1 MECGSCLHGVGLG
14 CLVCLLILALGT
26 LFTSADTLPNEASAL
41 VGVASNWQNIPSTWA
56 GEDPCSSHWDGVKCS
71 NSHIISI
78 TLSNLGISGIL
89 SEEIE
94 GLPELVHLELSY
106 NADLNGPIPHS
117 IGNLVKLQKLILVGC
132 GFSGNI
138 PPELGRL
145 SSLSFLSLNSNHLRG
160 PIPGALGNLSSV
172 HWLDI
177 TDNMISGSIPVSDGT
192 NLGLDML
199 TNCQHFHFGKNNLS
213 GPIPPSLFHSEMK
226 LLHVILD
233 NNHLSGSIPTT
244 IGLMRTLEAVRLDGN
259 ELSGNVPPNLNNLTR
274 LVDLRLS
281 NNQLTGPL
289 PNLTG
294 IDGLT
299 YLDMSNNSFD
309 ESEVPSWFST
319 SQSLT
324 TIILEHLSISGQI
337 PTSLFVSPLQTA
349 RLRNN
354 RFNGTLDLSGQIGS
368 QLSLVDLQHNN
379 IQKIKTGNY
388 LQELILVDNPYC
400 EEGES
405 ESKYCTIPQQSSDTM
420 YSTTPP
426 NCGNS
431 LCPPDQDMDSHCY
444 CSYPYTGTIFFWLQ
458 NFSDIK
464 SSSHYLSLETSL
476 YKIFLEYQVPVS
488 SVSVLKPHMNNYG
501 YLQISLKFF
510 PARKVYFDESE
521 VFLISSLFNN
531 QNFTAPPEFGPYYF
545 RSQQYIFQVSSSG
558 TVPGSKS
565 KKGPPVIGATVGVI
579 VLLSAIICLLIL
591 HKKRK
596 AKEAASRFQFSG
608 LWNLSTSS
616 SSIPQLTGPRI
627 FSLEE
632 IRKCTKNFSEENCI
646 GSGAYG
652 KVYRGVLADGQV
664 VAVKRAQQGSA
675 QGNQEFKTEI
685 EMLSRVHHKNLVS
698 LVGLCIDHNEE
709 IVVYEY
715 VPNGTLRESL
725 SGKSG
730 IRMDWKRRLRVAHGA
745 ASGLAYLHELANPP
759 IIHRDIKSNNIL
771 LDHRLNAKV
780 SDFGLSRTLFDD
792 AKHHITTQVKGTVG
806 YLDPEY
812 YMTQQLTE
820 KSDVYSF
827 GVLLL
832 ELVTARKPIEEGQYV
847 VRQVKDAID
856 KQKNLL
862 NLDELLDPTIA
873 TVSALRGLENFID
886 LAMKCV
892 EDESRD
898 RPSMSEVVKE
908 IENIM
913 QVVDVNSTAES
924 GSTSPPFAGKSGGGL
939 AGTGEDFEY
948 SSDPFSPRTESK

>member
-41 VGVASNWQNIPSTWA
+41 VGVASNWQNSPRNWL
-56 GEDPCSSHWDGVKCS
+56 GDPCSSNWDGVKCS
-71 NSHIISI
+71 NSHITSI

-94 GLPELVHLELSY
+94 RLPELVHLELSY
-106 NADLNGPIPHS
+106 NLDLNGPIPHS
-117 IGNLVKLQKLILVGC
+117 IGNLVKLQNLILVGC

-138 PPELGRL
+138 PAELGRL
-145 SSLSFLSLNSNHLRG
+145 SSLSSLSSNHLRG

-172 HWLDI
+172 SWLDI

-199 TNCQHFHFGKNNLS
+199 TNCQHFHFGKNNLF

-244 IGLMRTLEAVRLDGN
+244 LGLVGTLEAVRLDGN

-274 LVDLRLS
+274 LVDL
-281 NNQLTGPL
+281 
-289 PNLTG
+289 
-294 IDGLT
+294 
-299 YLDMSNNSFD
+299 DMSNNSFD
-309 ESEVPSWFST
+309 ESEVPAWFST
-319 SQSLT
+319 SPSLT
-324 TIILEHLSISGQI
+324 TIILENLSISGQI
-337 PTSLFVSPLQTA
+337 PTSLFNYSLLQTA

-354 RFNGTLDLSGQIGS
+354 RFNGTLDLGDQISS

-379 IQKIKTGNY
+379 IQKINTGNY
-388 LQELILVDNPYC
+388 SQELILVDNPYC

-405 ESKYCTIPQQSSDTM
+405 VSKYCTIPQQSSDTM
-420 YSTTPP
+420 YSTPPP
-426 NCGNS
+426 NCRNS
-431 LCPPDQDMDSHCY
+431 LCPLDQDMDSHCS
-444 CSYPYTGTIFFWLQ
+444 CSCPFRGTIYFLLQ
-458 NFSDIK
+458 NFSDINNP
-464 SSSHYLSLETSL
+464 SHYFSLETSL
-476 YKIFLEYQVPVS
+476 YNGCLEYQVPVS
-488 SVSVLKPHMNNYG
+488 SVSVLTAYINNDH
-501 YLQISLKFF
+501 YLQIDLKFF

-531 QNFTAPPEFGPYYF
+531 RNFTVPHEFGLYSF
-545 RSQQYIFQVSSSG
+545 RGKQYIFQG
-558 TVPGSKS
+558 TVTGSKS
-565 KKGPPVIGATVGVI
+565 KKVPPVIGATVGAIVI
-579 VLLSAIICLLIL
+579 LSAIICLHIL

-627 FSLEE
+627 FSFEE
-632 IRKCTKNFSEENCI
+632 IRKCTKNFLEENCI

-685 EMLSRVHHKNLVS
+685 EMLSRVHHKNLVN
-698 LVGLCIDHNEE
+698 LVGLCIDHNER

-730 IRMDWKRRLRVAHGA
+730 TRLDWKRRLRVAHGA
-745 ASGLAYLHELANPP
+745 ASGLAYLHELADPP

-771 LDHRLNAKV
+771 LGHRLNAKV

-792 AKHHITTQVKGTVG
+792 TKRYTTTQVKGTVG

-812 YMTQQLTE
+812 YMTQQLTA
-820 KSDVYSF
+820 KSDVFSF

-832 ELVTARKPIEEGQYV
+832 ELVTARKPLEEGRYV

-856 KQKNLL
+856 KQKNLC
-862 NLDELLDPTIA
+862 NLDEILDPTIA
-873 TVSALRGLENFID
+873 TVNALPGLESFID

-892 EDESRD
+892 EDASRD

-913 QVVDVNSTAES
+913 QVADVNSTAES
-924 GSTSPPFAGKSGGGL
+924 GPTSAGFAGKSG
-939 AGTGEDFEY
+939 EDLEY
-948 SSDPFSPRTESK
+948 SSDPFSLRTES